1 MSSSPPEPPSAAGRP
16 EPLDAEGAQPV
27 ETGDRSARLRV
38 LARIA
43 SVVLLVA
50 VCGFVVAAVFNN
62 WNAVRE
68 DLRAIPLT
76 SLVASGASG
85 VAALL
90 FAASAWLV
98 VLRALS
104 HRVPVHDGL
113 TIFFA
118 GQLGKYA
125 PGSVWPAVIQ
135 AQLGRSNGVPRPT
148 MVTSYLVA
156 VVLSV
161 GAGGSVG
168 LLALVGGVS
177 GSVLVLAVGAAAGS
191 WLLVAVVLHE
201 RGLQRWLRPLFT
213 RVGRDV
219 PAVQIPFRPG
229 MLAATLSALSWLA
242 FGLHAWLIARPL
254 GAGLGDLL
262 PAVGAF
268 ALAFL
273 AGLAL
278 LPLPAGAGV
287 REAVLILVLG
297 PVLGRP
303 GAITLALVSRFVL
316 IVVELLLAGVT
327 GVPQGIRRARRA
339 PPEDL
344 DPTPI
349 VQ

>member
-1 MSSSPPEPPSAAGRP
+1 
-16 EPLDAEGAQPV
+16 
-27 ETGDRSARLRV
+27 
-38 LARIA
+38 
-43 SVVLLVA
+43 VLLVA
-50 VCGFVVAAVFNN
+50 ICGFVAVAVVNN

-68 DLRAIPLT
+68 DLRSIPLT
-76 SLVASGASG
+76 SLVASGTSG
-85 VAALL
+85 IAALL

-104 HRVPVHDGL
+104 HPIPTHDGL

-135 AQLGRSNGVPRPT
+135 AQLGRSNGVPRPA

-168 LLALVGGVS
+168 LLALVGGVG
-177 GSVLVLAVGAAAGS
+177 GSVLALALGVAAGS

-201 RGLQRWLRPLFT
+201 RGLQRWLRPVFT
-213 RVGRDV
+213 RIGRDV

-229 MLAATLSALSWLA
+229 MLAATLSVLSWLA
-242 FGLHAWLIARPL
+242 FGLHAWFIARPL
-254 GAGLGDLL
+254 GADLGDLL
-262 PAVGAF
+262 PTVGAF

-316 IVVELLLAGVT
+316 ILAELLLAGVT
-327 GVPQGIRRARRA
+327 GVPRGLRRARRSE
-339 PPEDL
+339 PDDL
-344 DPTPI
+344 TDDLPASPL
-349 VQ
+349 VP